1 MNSKEIEKTLV
12 KAIGL
17 VEAGQKI
24 EALEFFEQLDEH
36 ANGDPQVL
44 YNVGIYY
51 SSIGEHLKASDRF
64 DQCCAIEQDNESYL
78 MRSIVEDF
86 HIGGGQLMES
96 DFMAYDVSYLT
107 KAKDK
112 VAKLLE
118 KKPNH
123 EDGLDL
129 KEKIENATIKS
140 RLAFKFLE
148 GDLEYCRKTITRKRE
163 LNVLDER
170 VLGFLNLL
178 DSGEYQVVSGEFRVE
193 KRSDIQ
199 ANQGGF
205 LERLRNYVLGIEK

>member
-1 MNSKEIEKTLV
+1 MNAKEIEKTLV

-64 DQCCAIEQDNESYL
+64 DQCCLAEATNESYKL
-78 MRSIVEDF
+78 RSIVEDF

-96 DFMAYDVSYLT
+96 DFMAYDVSYLS

-112 VAKLLE
+112 VEALLE
-118 KKPNH
+118 VNPKH
-123 EDGLDL
+123 EDALDL

-148 GDLEYCRKTITRKRE
+148 GDLEYCRRTITRKRE
-163 LNVLDER
+163 LTVLDER

-178 DSGEYQVVSGEFRVE
+178 DSGEYQVVSGQFKVE
-193 KRSDIQ
+193 KRTDVEP
-199 ANQGGF
+199 NQGGF
-205 LERLRNYVLGIEK
+205 LEKLRNYVLGIEK